1 MFHEDD
7 EDQQPEPLSPLME
20 AIVPKLASCRIREY
34 APEDLD
40 ACIEI
45 YHSNEPDFLS
55 PEGLDHFVEFLQS
68 GTSYLLVVENGGDVI
83 GCGGLELVGDSD
95 TAMLMHGMIHREY
108 HRRGFGTTLLAARIA
123 LLETDE
129 RPLELWLRTPPRAA
143 GFYDRFGF
151 RLEKLDL
158 DRPNRRRDHGAFS
171 LQLEPQDILDVRDAL
186 EEREIRIH
194 LDDQED
200 EEEEADEMGEEEL
213 GEDDERN

>member
-7 EDQQPEPLSPLME
+7 EDQQQAPLSPLME
-20 AIVPKLASCRIREY
+20 AIVPKLAACRIREY
-34 APEDLD
+34 SPEDLE

-45 YHSNEPDFLS
+45 HRSNEPDFVA
-55 PEGLDHFVEFLQS
+55 PESLESFVEFLQS
-68 GTSYLLVVENGGDVI
+68 GTSYLLVIENAGDVI
-83 GCGGLELVGDSD
+83 GCGGLELVGDTD

-129 RPLELWLRTPPRAA
+129 RPLELWLRTSPRTA

-171 LQLEPQDILDVRDAL
+171 LQIEPQDILDVRDAL
-186 EEREIRIH
+186 EQREIRIQ
-194 LDDQED
+194 LDDQE
-200 EEEEADEMGEEEL
+200 EEEEEMGEE
-213 GEDDERN
+213 DERN

>member
-1 MFHEDD
+1 MFHEDED
-7 EDQQPEPLSPLME
+7 DQQQVPLSPLME
-20 AIVPKLASCRIREY
+20 AIVPKLAACRIREY
-34 APEDLD
+34 SPEDLE

-45 YHSNEPDFLS
+45 HRSNEPDFVA
-55 PEGLDHFVEFLQS
+55 PESLESFVEFLQS
-68 GTSYLLVVENGGDVI
+68 GTSYLLVIENAGDVI
-83 GCGGLELVGDSD
+83 GCGGLELVGDTD

-129 RPLELWLRTPPRAA
+129 RPLELWLRTSPRAA

-171 LQLEPQDILDVRDAL
+171 LQIEPQDILDVRDAL
-186 EEREIRIH
+186 EERDIRIQ
-194 LDDQED
+194 LEDQ
-200 EEEEADEMGEEEL
+200 EEEEEMGEEEV
-213 GEDDERN
+213 